1 MTRSLPLTIPALLL
15 LASSTVGK
23 DAGDLLNQYLDNPGR
38 AVSTEILGFVEIL
51 AVQYDPK
58 PRGDWEQTGILRLR
72 TIEAVGGELPK
83 EFEVEFHKREANA
96 PDAWTWDSA
105 VLKKGNRLLGF
116 FEHWKTR
123 WAVRQDGKINVIN
136 NPKGIEPELLKRTQA
151 LFESDLLAS
160 DGSDPA
166 ESPAAPDGQAED
178 DASIS
183 TIVIR
188 EPPWGKPVGGLQC
201 RILPE
206 IQTVVVPEGQKPED
220 LDIRLIYQLRNV
232 SQKPIRYLRWRYSAE
247 RPSDCFYQCQYR
259 CTGPDGTS
267 AKYVGKYAQADP
279 LRPNTFAHISPAG
292 PHNSLQWHLFPV
304 PYDLTKPGRYELQIR
319 SRPEW
324 LQEGISLYYDGN
336 AKRIRENR
344 DNVWSGAFTSNRVT
358 IEVVRAYPP
367 EPPELDRQ
375 LSARI
380 RVPAGTKVVSGGFGC
395 LLELFNT
402 DNTPVGVCVN
412 CQRWG
417 STGSGWYEVR
427 LHPDVWKSG
436 VIPVEPITEYIAMI
450 PPRQQ
455 ALLPFQVHRS
465 QDGTFKLTASYGFG
479 FKDNA
484 RRLNLWPGTATAPP
498 LMLRISDQRVS
509 VVEATGTEGEKQVP
523 DEKKAGPP
531 NPPGRTPAAQPA
543 KPDSQQSED
552 R

>member
-1 MTRSLPLTIPALLL
+1 MTRSIPLTIPALLL
-15 LASSTVGK
+15 LASSTMGK
-23 DAGDLLNQYLDNPGR
+23 DAGDLLSQYLDNPGR

-51 AVQYDPK
+51 AVQYDAK
-58 PRGDWEQTGILRLR
+58 PRGDWEQTGIIRLK

-83 EFEVEFHKREANA
+83 EFAVEFHKRGANA
-96 PDAWTWDSA
+96 PDAWTWDFA

-136 NPKGIEPELLKRTQA
+136 NPKNIEPELLKRTQT

-166 ESPAAPDGQAED
+166 ESPATPDGQAGN
-178 DASIS
+178 DASLPANL
-183 TIVIR
+183 VR

-220 LDIRLIYQLRNV
+220 LEIGLIYQLRNV
-232 SQKPIRYLRWRYSAE
+232 SHKLVRYLPWRFPEES
-247 RPSDCFYQCQYR
+247 RSDRFDQCQYR
-259 CTGPDGTS
+259 CTGPDGTP
-267 AKYVGKYAQADP
+267 AEYVGKYAHADP

-292 PHNSLQWHLFPV
+292 PHNNLQWHWFPV
-304 PYDLTKPGRYELQIR
+304 PYDLTKPGRYELQIS

-324 LQEGISLYYDGN
+324 LQEGISPYYDGN

-344 DNVWSGAFTSNRVT
+344 DNVWSGAITSNRVT

-367 EPPELDRQ
+367 EPPESDQQ
-375 LSARI
+375 LTARI
-380 RVPAGTKVVSGGFGC
+380 RVPAGTKVVNGGFGC

-402 DNTPVGVCVN
+402 GNTPLGVCVN
-412 CQRWG
+412 CRTAR
-417 STGSGWYEVR
+417 STWSGCCQAN
-427 LHPDVWKSG
+427 LFPDVWGKG
-436 VIPVEPITEYIAMI
+436 VFPVETIAEYIAMI
-450 PPRQQ
+450 PPRQRTIM
-455 ALLPFQVHRS
+455 PFRVGRGRE
-465 QDGTFKLTASYGFG
+465 DTLKLTASYGFG

-498 LMLRISDQRVS
+498 LMLRISDQGVS
-509 VVEATGTEGEKQVP
+509 VVEPAGTESEKRAP
-523 DEKKAGPP
+523 DEQKAGPP
-531 NPPGRTPAAQPA
+531 NPPSRAPTAKPA
-543 KPDSQQSED
+543 KPGSQKSED

>member
-1 MTRSLPLTIPALLL
+1 MTRSIPLTIPALLL

-23 DAGDLLNQYLDNPGR
+23 DAGDLLSQYLDNPGR

-51 AVQYDPK
+51 AVQYDAK
-58 PRGDWEQTGILRLR
+58 PRSDWEQTGIVRLK
-72 TIEAVGGELPK
+72 TIEAIGGELPK

-96 PDAWTWDSA
+96 PDAWTWDFA

-136 NPKGIEPELLKRTQA
+136 NPKNIEPELLKRTQT

-160 DGSDPA
+160 GGSDPA
-166 ESPAAPDGQAED
+166 ESPATPDGQAEN
-178 DASIS
+178 DASLPANL
-183 TIVIR
+183 VR

-220 LDIRLIYQLRNV
+220 VEIGLIYQLRTV
-232 SQKPIRYLRWRYSAE
+232 SHKPVRYLPWRFPEES
-247 RPSDCFYQCQYR
+247 RSDRFDQCQYR
-259 CTGPDGTS
+259 CTGPDGTP
-267 AKYVGKYAQADP
+267 AKYVGKHAHADP
-279 LRPNTFAHISPAG
+279 LRPNTFRHISPAG
-292 PHNSLQWHLFPV
+292 ATDYLVSRWFPL
-304 PYDLTKPGRYELQIR
+304 PYDLTEPGRYELQIR

-324 LQEGISLYYDGN
+324 LKEAISLYYDGN

-344 DNVWSGAFTSNRVT
+344 DNVWSGAITSNRVT

-380 RVPAGTKVVSGGFGC
+380 RVPAGTKVVNGGFDC

-402 DNTPVGVCVN
+402 GNTPVGVCTNCRTARSTWSGCCQVN
-412 CQRWG
+412 LFPDEWG
-417 STGSGWYEVR
+417 TGVF
-427 LHPDVWKSG
+427 L
-436 VIPVEPITEYIAMI
+436 VETIAEYIAMI
-450 PPRQQ
+450 PPRQRTI
-455 ALLPFQVHRS
+455 LPFRVGRGRE
-465 QDGTFKLTASYGFG
+465 DTLKLTASYGFWS
-479 FKDNA
+479 KDNA

-498 LMLRISDQRVS
+498 LMLKISDQRVS
-509 VVEATGTEGEKQVP
+509 VVEPAGTEGEQRAP
-523 DEKKAGPP
+523 GEKKAGPP
-531 NPPGRTPAAQPA
+531 NPPSRTPATQPA
-543 KPDSQQSED
+543 KSDYRQSED

>member
-1 MTRSLPLTIPALLL
+1 MTRSLPLTISALFL
-15 LASSTVGK
+15 LASSTLGK
-23 DAGDLLNQYLDNPGR
+23 DAGDLLSQYLDNPGR

-58 PRGDWEQTGILRLR
+58 PRGDWEQTGTIRLK

-96 PDAWTWDSA
+96 PDAWTWDFA

-136 NPKGIEPELLKRTQA
+136 NPKGIEPELLKRTQT
-151 LFESDLLAS
+151 LFKSDLLAS
-160 DGSDPA
+160 DGNDPA
-166 ESPAAPDGQAED
+166 ESPATPDGQAEN
-178 DASIS
+178 DASLPANL
-183 TIVIR
+183 VR
-188 EPPWGKPVGGLQC
+188 EPPWGTPVGGLQC

-220 LDIRLIYQLRNV
+220 LNIRLIYQLRNV
-232 SQKPIRYLRWRYSAE
+232 SQKPVRYLRWRYSAE

-259 CTGPDGTS
+259 CTGPDGTP
-267 AKYVGKYAQADP
+267 AEYVGKHAHADP

-292 PHNSLQWHLFPV
+292 PHNSLQWHLFPL
-304 PYDLTKPGRYELQIR
+304 PYDLTKPGRYELQVR

-324 LQEGISLYYDGN
+324 LQDAISLYYDGN
-336 AKRIRENR
+336 AQRIRENR
-344 DNVWSGAFTSNRVT
+344 DNVWSGAITSNRVT

-375 LSARI
+375 LTARI
-380 RVPAGTKVVSGGFGC
+380 RVPAGTKVVNGGFGC

-402 DNTPVGVCVN
+402 GNTPVGVCVN
-412 CQRWG
+412 YRTSRSTWSGCCQ
-417 STGSGWYEVR
+417 VN
-427 LHPDVWKSG
+427 LFPDVWRTG
-436 VIPVEPITEYIAMI
+436 MFLVETISEYIAMI
-450 PPRQQ
+450 PPQQ
-455 ALLPFQVHRS
+455 RTLLPFQVHPS

-498 LMLRISDQRVS
+498 LMLKISDQGVS
-509 VVEATGTEGEKQVP
+509 VVEPTGTEGEKRAP
-523 DEKKAGPP
+523 NEKKAGPP
-531 NPPGRTPAAQPA
+531 NPPSRTAAEQPA
-543 KPDSQQSED
+543 EPESQQSKD